1 MTIHETSRTRVSGT
15 VVLEVSGMYP
25 TLHYVDVLNT
35 DSMTK
40 VNYNGRSVNHKRVD
54 YNSTK
59 WSLPWK
65 RRNGARSDNNRENTF
80 FWNEL
85 TKKQLLSNQQVYF
98 VL

>member
-1 MTIHETSRTRVSGT
+1 MTIHETSRTRVSDT

-25 TLHYVDVLNT
+25 TLHYVDVLST

-59 WSLPWK
+59 
-65 RRNGARSDNNRENTF
+65 
-80 FWNEL
+80 
-85 TKKQLLSNQQVYF
+85 
-98 VL
+98 